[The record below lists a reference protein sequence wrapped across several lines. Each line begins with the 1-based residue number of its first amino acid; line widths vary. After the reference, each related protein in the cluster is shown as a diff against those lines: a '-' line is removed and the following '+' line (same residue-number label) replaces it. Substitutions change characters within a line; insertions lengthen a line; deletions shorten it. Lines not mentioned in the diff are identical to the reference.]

1 MEVNNNE
8 DSEEIEIVEVP
19 KKGDTEGMI
28 DDKS

>member
-8 DSEEIEIVEVP
+8 DDEEIEIVEVR
-19 KKGDTEGMI
+19 KKGDVEGMI